1 MSSSFPGIQTQ
12 TYRSLGVVLFKK
24 SAAGEGVAE
33 ANGGQGEG
41 EPNTRHKV
49 DTKFTLRRD

>member
-1 MSSSFPGIQTQ
+1 MNKSLNYHEFVFKNTNVLTFSSFPGIQTQ

-33 ANGGQGEG
+33 ANGGQG
-41 EPNTRHKV
+41 
-49 DTKFTLRRD
+49 